1 MLEQGFSSWQKRDF
15 QQFIK
20 ANERWGRDN
29 LDKVSQDVSFS
40 SVVLL
45 LLFYGVLFCVCVCVS
60 VYVRVANDTHTHAHA
75 RTHIHARARNQVEN
89 KTPEEVQEYAAVFWK
104 RYKSLSNADQLI
116 GTYVPKAAART
127 PQP

>member
-60 VYVRVANDTHTHAHA
+60 VYVRVANDTHTRTRAHTHTCT
-75 RTHIHARARNQVEN
+75 RTQ
-89 KTPEEVQEYAAVFWK
+89 
-104 RYKSLSNADQLI
+104 S
-116 GTYVPKAAART
+116 G
-127 PQP
+127 